1 MSERNGEAKD
11 EQAPALSG
19 VFSQGILK
27 DNPVLRQMLG
37 LCSTLAITTAVTNG
51 IGMGA
56 ATTFVLVCSG
66 VVVSLLR
73 RVIPTTVRLPA
84 YITIVASFVTLV
96 QMLVRAHAPA
106 LDESLGIYLP
116 LIVVNCIVLGRAE
129 AFASKST
136 PVRAAAD
143 GLGMGVGYTLALVL
157 VSAIRELL
165 GAGTLLGVRLL
176 PPTVEPLLIMVTPA
190 GGFAT
195 LSVVMAASIWL
206 EQARQRRAGLAAR
219 PSRTAEEV
227 CASCGLGCTTAGSEC
242 VGPDVGAS
250 LVRAEGAL
258 AGSGEGGEA

>member
-11 EQAPALSG
+11 EQAPALSR

-73 RVIPTTVRLPA
+73 RVIPATVRLPA

-96 QMLVRAHAPA
+96 QMLVRAYAPA

-136 PVRAAAD
+136 PVRAAVD

-190 GGFAT
+190 GGFAA

-227 CASCGLGCTTAGSEC
+227 CASCGLGCATTGSEC
-242 VGPDVGAS
+242 AGPDVGAS
-250 LVRAEGAL
+250 LVRAEAAL
-258 AGSGEGGEA
+258 ADSGKGGEA

>member
-1 MSERNGEAKD
+1 MSERNEGAKD
-11 EQAPALSG
+11 GRTPALSG

-129 AFASKST
+129 AFASKGT

-190 GGFAT
+190 GGLRHPLRRDGGLHLAGAGP
-195 LSVVMAASIWL
+195 AAP
-206 EQARQRRAGLAAR
+206 GGPGR
-219 PSRTAEEV
+219 PSV
-227 CASCGLGCTTAGSEC
+227 PHGGGGLRVMRPGLHDGWQ
-242 VGPDVGAS
+242 
-250 LVRAEGAL
+250 
-258 AGSGEGGEA
+258 

>member
-1 MSERNGEAKD
+1 MIERNGEAKD

-116 LIVVNCIVLGRAE
+116 LIVVNCIIMGRVE
-129 AFASKST
+129 SFASK
-136 PVRAAAD
+136 
-143 GLGMGVGYTLALVL
+143 
-157 VSAIRELL
+157 E
-165 GAGTLLGVRLL
+165 
-176 PPTVEPLLIMVTPA
+176 
-190 GGFAT
+190 
-195 LSVVMAASIWL
+195 
-206 EQARQRRAGLAAR
+206 
-219 PSRTAEEV
+219 
-227 CASCGLGCTTAGSEC
+227 
-242 VGPDVGAS
+242 
-250 LVRAEGAL
+250 
-258 AGSGEGGEA
+258 

>member
-1 MSERNGEAKD
+1 MSERNEGAKD
-11 EQAPALSG
+11 GRTPALSG

-129 AFASKST
+129 AFASKGT

-165 GAGTLLGVRLL
+165 GAGTLLGGASAASHRGA
-176 PPTVEPLLIMVTPA
+176 PAHHGHA
-190 GGFAT
+190 GGGLRHPLRRDGGLHLAGAGPAAPGGPGRP
-195 LSVVMAASIWL
+195 SVPHGGGGLRVMRPGLHDGW
-206 EQARQRRAGLAAR
+206 QRVRRA
-219 PSRTAEEV
+219 
-227 CASCGLGCTTAGSEC
+227 
-242 VGPDVGAS
+242 
-250 LVRAEGAL
+250 
-258 AGSGEGGEA
+258 